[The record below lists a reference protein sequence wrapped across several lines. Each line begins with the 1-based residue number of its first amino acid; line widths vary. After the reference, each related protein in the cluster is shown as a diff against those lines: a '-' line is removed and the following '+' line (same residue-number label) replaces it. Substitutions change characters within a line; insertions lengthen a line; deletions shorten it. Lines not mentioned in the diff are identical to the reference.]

1 MFIAGFQDGK
11 PKLYQTEPSGAYNE
25 WRANAIGRNA
35 STLREHLEKKWT
47 ADLSKDAT
55 IKLGVETLLECV
67 EGVSNIEICVISSDN
82 SAVNLDEDK
91 LKEICDGITA
101 EKEAA
106 EEAKKNKNK
115 KEWEFNR
122 FLDKW

>member
-35 STLREHLEKKWT
+35 STLREHLEKNWT
-47 ADLSKDAT
+47 NELTKDET
-55 IKLGVETLLECV
+55 IKLGIETLLEVV
-67 EGVSNIEICVISSDN
+67 EASNNIEICVISSDN
-82 SAVNLDEDK
+82 SSANLDDDK
-91 LKEICDGITA
+91 IKEICDSINA
-101 EKEAA
+101 AKEAA

-115 KEWEFNR
+115 KE
-122 FLDKW
+122 

>member
-47 ADLSKDAT
+47 NALSKDET
-55 IKLGVETLLECV
+55 IHLGIETLLEVV
-67 EGVSNIEICVISSDN
+67 ESAANIEICVISSDN
-82 SAVNLDEDK
+82 SAVNLEDENIKAIVDK
-91 LKEICDGITA
+91 I
-101 EKEAA
+101 
-106 EEAKKNKNK
+106 
-115 KEWEFNR
+115 
-122 FLDKW
+122 